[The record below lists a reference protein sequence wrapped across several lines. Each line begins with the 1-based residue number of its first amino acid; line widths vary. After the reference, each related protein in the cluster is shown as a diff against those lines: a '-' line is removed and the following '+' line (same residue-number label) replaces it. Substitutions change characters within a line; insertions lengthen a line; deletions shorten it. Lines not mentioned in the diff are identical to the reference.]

1 MDVPVSSSRYTGHWM
16 VSTNADVPNG
26 APVDPHIPNRTVV
39 ICREWRA
46 AGMKVALEEWKVLG
60 WLGKRFVSSL
70 VVDLPVLVVMVALE
84 P

>member
-1 MDVPVSSSRYTGHWM
+1 
-16 VSTNADVPNG
+16 
-26 APVDPHIPNRTVV
+26 
-39 ICREWRA
+39 
-46 AGMKVALEEWKVLG
+46 MKVALEEWRVLG